1 MNNKGF
7 MGLVNF
13 EDTPL
18 EVKYTDGILE
28 IAGKS
33 IAQGVVEG
41 ALVVGA
47 LVVGALAIGSGL
59 ISAFKGK

>member
-18 EVKYTDGILE
+18 EVKYTDGVLE

-47 LVVGALAIGSGL
+47 LAIGSGL

>member
-13 EDTPL
+13 VDTPL

-28 IAGKS
+28 ITGKS
-33 IAQGVVEG
+33 IAQGVVE
-41 ALVVGA
+41 GA